1 MATGH
6 DADIVILRYAEVRR
20 KGFIIS
26 FIDGICLG
34 EQSRIGKFRPVIDDD
49 AGKADTGQD
58 RDQGL
63 RHVAAA
69 KDEDPSRISQGFA
82 VPAPLA
88 IRSKAGYILTAPS
101 RIDGLQ
107 SRHLAAALHL
117 AFPDQGHA
125 PMGFIADIQ
134 GQPRRR
140 LLAQGLDDSGQYI
153 QQARQGR
160 VEVLAEDGQFPATG
174 SVDIFFVIGVED
186 EPAKSRLAAL
196 QALPAGLDGQIF
208 LITATDSTGRR
219 PIGKDGLMAADA
231 AGRRALAGDDGQEDS
246 RLAGLQSFI

>member
-1 MATGH
+1 
-6 DADIVILRYAEVRR
+6 
-20 KGFIIS
+20 
-26 FIDGICLG
+26 
-34 EQSRIGKFRPVIDDD
+34 
-49 AGKADTGQD
+49 
-58 RDQGL
+58 
-63 RHVAAA
+63 
-69 KDEDPSRISQGFA
+69 
-82 VPAPLA
+82 
-88 IRSKAGYILTAPS
+88 
-101 RIDGLQ
+101 
-107 SRHLAAALHL
+107 
-117 AFPDQGHA
+117 
-125 PMGFIADIQ
+125 MGFIADIQ

-140 LLAQGLDDSGQYI
+140 LLAQGLDDSRQYI

-174 SVDIFFVIGVED
+174 SVDIFFVIRMED

-246 RLAGLQSFI
+246 RLARLQSFI